1 MSTHALT
8 GPTPASLRF
17 HPLRDSATMLR
28 RNLKRMLRYPS
39 MTVTLVGM
47 PVVFLLLFVYVLGG
61 SLGAGL
67 GATVH
72 SGAAGGRA
80 AYANYV
86 APAIILMTVT
96 ATVQGTAISIAMD
109 MTEGIIARFRIM
121 HIARVSVLTGH
132 VLGSMIQ
139 AMFSLAI
146 VIGVT
151 LLVGFRPTAGPGAW
165 LATAGFLMVVTF
177 ALVWL
182 SVALGQVSRSVET
195 ASNVC
200 MPLVLLPFLG
210 SGFVPTDS
218 MPAGLRW
225 FAEYQPFTPIIET
238 LRGLLMDRP
247 IGNNAWIALAWCAL
261 ITLGGYLWSKKLFNR
276 EDAR

>member
-1 MSTHALT
+1 MSAPALT
-8 GPTPASLRF
+8 GPAPAGSTF

-39 MTVTLVGM
+39 MTVMLVGM

-61 SLGAGL
+61 TLGAGL
-67 GATVH
+67 DATAGG
-72 SGAAGGRA
+72 GAAAGRA

-86 APAIILMTVT
+86 APAIILMTVA

-109 MTEGIIARFRIM
+109 MTEGIITRFRTM

-132 VLGSMIQ
+132 VLGSVIQ
-139 AMFSLAI
+139 AVFSLVV
-146 VIGVT
+146 VIGVA
-151 LLVGFRPTAGPGAW
+151 LLVGFRPTAGPAAW
-165 LATAGFLMVVTF
+165 LATAGFLVAVTF

-195 ASNVC
+195 ASNLP

-238 LRGLLMDRP
+238 LRGLLMDEP
-247 IGNNAWIALAWCAL
+247 IGDNAWIALAWCAV
-261 ITLGGYLWSKKLFNR
+261 IALGGYLWSKRLFNR
-276 EDAR
+276 ES